1 MDLVAIIRIA
11 MRALARNKLRSMLT
25 MLGIIIGVGAVI
37 AMVSVGQ
44 GAQQQAQQQIAA
56 MGSNMLFVQSGTVN
70 RGGMRMGWGATK
82 TLVYDDMLAIMRE
95 CPSVVAAAPGSQAS
109 AQVVFG
115 NDNWATN
122 VNGTEPQYFDIRSW
136 PFAEGTSFT
145 QDDVSTAANV
155 AVIGETVRKN
165 LFGAT
170 DPIGE
175 TVRINNLPFKV
186 VGLLTRKARRP
197 PWVRIRTTSS
207 WFPSPHCK
215 RKLPGRTG
223 CAGSWF
229 PRSRRTPATPRSS
242 RSQPYCATAIAFVP
256 DRMTTFSC
264 ATWPTWPTW
273 PTRTPACSPYLL
285 ASIASIS
292 LLVGGIGIMNIM
304 LVSVTERTREI
315 GIRMAIGATEG
326 DVQQQFLIEAVVL
339 SVVGG
344 GIGILV
350 RHGSLLPDH
359 ADSGM
364 ARAGFSHRNFRRR
377 AVFDGGGNLLRLLSR
392 PQGGPARSDRSPA
405 LRIADLRPRT
415 SDFGQ
420 LSLRS

>member
-1 MDLVAIIRIA
+1 
-11 MRALARNKLRSMLT
+11 MRALARNKLRSILT

-82 TLVYDDMLAIMRE
+82 TLVYDDMLAILRE
-95 CPSVVAAAPGSQAS
+95 CPSVKAAAPGSQAT

-122 VNGTEPQYFDIRSW
+122 LNGTEPQYFDIRSW
-136 PFAEGTSFT
+136 PIAEGSSFT
-145 QDDVSTAANV
+145 QDDVNTAANV

-170 DPIGE
+170 DPIGQ

-186 VGLLTRKARRP
+186 VGLLTPKGTSAAMGQDQDDTILIPITTLQKKVTGQDWLRWIMVSAVSKDASYAAQQQITALLRDRH
-197 PWVRIRTTSS
+197 RIR
-207 WFPSPHCK
+207 
-215 RKLPGRTG
+215 PGQDDD
-223 CAGSWF
+223 F
-229 PRSRRTPATPRSS
+229 
-242 RSQPYCATAIAFVP
+242 FVRNLA
-256 DRMTTFSC
+256 DVADLADQNARLFTI
-264 ATWPTWPTW
+264 
-273 PTRTPACSPYLL
+273 LL

-292 LLVGGIGIMNIM
+292 LIVGGIGIMNIM

-315 GIRMAIGATEG
+315 GIRMAIGATET

-344 GIGILV
+344 AIGIL
-350 RHGSLLPDH
+350 
-359 ADSGM
+359 SGM
-364 ARAGFSHRNFRRR
+364 GASYLITQTLGWPVLVSPTAIVAAVLFSMAVGIFFGFY
-377 AVFDGGGNLLRLLSR
+377 
-392 PQGGPARSDRSPA
+392 PARKAARMDPIEA
-405 LRIADLRPRT
+405 LRYE
-415 SDFGQ
+415 
-420 LSLRS
+420 

>member
-11 MRALARNKLRSMLT
+11 MRALARNKLRSILT

-82 TLVYDDMLAIMRE
+82 TLVYDDLLAILRE
-95 CPSVVAAAPGSQAS
+95 CPSVKAAAPGSQAS

-122 VNGTEPQYFDIRSW
+122 INGTEPQYFDIRSW
-136 PFAEGTSFT
+136 PMVEGSSFSR
-145 QDDVSTAANV
+145 DDVSMAANV

-170 DPIGE
+170 DPVGE

-186 VGLLTRKARRP
+186 VGQLIPKGTSAAMGQDQDDIILVPITTLQKKITGQDWLRWIMVSAVSKDASYTAQQQITALLRDRH
-197 PWVRIRTTSS
+197 RIRSGQDDD
-207 WFPSPHCK
+207 F
-215 RKLPGRTG
+215 
-223 CAGSWF
+223 
-229 PRSRRTPATPRSS
+229 
-242 RSQPYCATAIAFVP
+242 FVRNLA
-256 DRMTTFSC
+256 DMADLADQNARLFTI
-264 ATWPTWPTW
+264 
-273 PTRTPACSPYLL
+273 LL
-285 ASIASIS
+285 GSIASIS

-315 GIRMAIGATEG
+315 GIRMAVGATEG

-339 SVVGG
+339 SIVGG
-344 GIGILV
+344 AVGIL
-350 RHGSLLPDH
+350 
-359 ADSGM
+359 SGM
-364 ARAGFSHRNFRRR
+364 GASYLITQTLGWPVLVSPTAIFAAVVFSMAVGVFFGFY
-377 AVFDGGGNLLRLLSR
+377 
-392 PQGGPARSDRSPA
+392 PARKAARLDPIEA
-405 LRIADLRPRT
+405 LRYE
-415 SDFGQ
+415 
-420 LSLRS
+420 

>member
-1 MDLVAIIRIA
+1 MDVMAIIRIA
-11 MRALARNKLRSMLT
+11 MRALARNKMRSSLT

-82 TLVYDDMLAIMRE
+82 TLVYDDMVAILRE
-95 CPSVVAAAPGSQAS
+95 CPSVKAAAPGSQAS

-122 VNGTEPQYFDIRSW
+122 INGTEPQYFDIRSW
-136 PFAEGTSFT
+136 PMAEGSSFS
-145 QDDVSTAANV
+145 QDDVSMAANV

-186 VGLLTRKARRP
+186 VGLLTPKGTSAAMGQDQDDIILVPITTLQKKITGQDWLRWIMVSAVSKDASYTAQQQITALLRDRH
-197 PWVRIRTTSS
+197 RIRSAQDDD
-207 WFPSPHCK
+207 F
-215 RKLPGRTG
+215 
-223 CAGSWF
+223 
-229 PRSRRTPATPRSS
+229 
-242 RSQPYCATAIAFVP
+242 FVRNLA
-256 DRMTTFSC
+256 DMADLADQNARLFTI
-264 ATWPTWPTW
+264 
-273 PTRTPACSPYLL
+273 LL
-285 ASIASIS
+285 GSIASIS

-339 SVVGG
+339 SIVGG
-344 GIGILV
+344 VIGIL
-350 RHGSLLPDH
+350 
-359 ADSGM
+359 SGM
-364 ARAGFSHRNFRRR
+364 GASYLITQTLGWPVLVSPTAILAAVLFSMAVGVFFGFY
-377 AVFDGGGNLLRLLSR
+377 
-392 PQGGPARSDRSPA
+392 PARKAARLDPIDA
-405 LRIADLRPRT
+405 LRYDN
-415 SDFGQ
+415 S
-420 LSLRS
+420 